1 MPRDEDAVGG
11 GVWETDDGR
20 GTFVPGEAEGSDLV
34 QGVWG
39 GDGAWAAGGTHGNTA
54 WEVSGGETALGS
66 HGPRQG
72 TADLQNRITDR
83 RGTVE
88 MSS

>member
-1 MPRDEDAVGG
+1 MPGSGNTIGG
-11 GVWETDDGR
+11 GVRAIDDRRGDFLPVETSCL
-20 GTFVPGEAEGSDLV
+20 GTVHGVQGGDYAQVADRPHADTAREGS
-34 QGVWG
+34 GW
-39 GDGAWAAGGTHGNTA
+39 
-54 WEVSGGETALGS
+54 ETALGS